1 MFDNKIEGNFM
12 KKLEKLTLKCALERS
27 ALLYA
32 AKPCVSW
39 VDDKPIRYNQF
50 YEQVKELQ
58 LFMQAE
64 GIGKGDKI
72 AILSENSPNWGIA
85 YFAITTL
92 GAVAVPILPDFR
104 DNEVHHI
111 LRHSGSKAIFVSKKQ
126 FSKIEE
132 LINDELHL
140 KILIDDFSLI
150 SPETTIAKLKNTI
163 NKTTR
168 PISKLT
174 DSALKMTGLRSSEI
188 NEDDVACIL
197 YTSGTTGNSKGVVL
211 THKNL
216 IFDALEVFTIQ
227 NITDT
232 DRLVSVL
239 PLPHTYECTLGLIMP
254 IMKGAA
260 IYYLDKPPTA
270 RVLLP
275 ALQKI
280 KPTIMLTVP
289 LIMEKIFK
297 NKIYPNLT
305 SNPLSKALYK
315 FPPTRK
321 ILHYIAGRKLYNTF
335 GGKLHFYGIGGAL
348 LSSEVE
354 MFLRDSKFP
363 YAIGYGLTK
372 TSPLLA
378 GANPK
383 VTKYR
388 STGTVPAN
396 IKVRIYDPDPKT
408 GEGEIQAKGDNVMQ
422 GYYKDPEKTKEVF
435 TEDGWFKTGDLGIMK
450 NGYLYIKGRLKNVII
465 GSSGENI
472 YPENIESI
480 INRNPYVLESI
491 VYKVDGKILARVHLN
506 YDFID
511 KEHKAKRS
519 NEKLMREFISNLLLE
534 IRNDVNMKVSSFSSI
549 NKIIEQPVPFE
560 KTPTKKIKRY
570 LYTD

>member
-1 MFDNKIEGNFM
+1 M
-12 KKLEKLTLKCALERS
+12 KKLEKLTLKCALESS
-27 ALLYA
+27 ALQYA
-32 AKPCVSW
+32 TKPCVSW
-39 VDDKPIRYNQF
+39 VNEKPIRYNQF

-58 LFMQAE
+58 LFMHEE
-64 GIGKGDKI
+64 GIGKGDKV
-72 AILSENSPNWGIA
+72 AILSENSPNWGIT

-111 LRHSGSKAIFVSKKQ
+111 LRHSESRAIFVSKKQ

-132 LINDELHL
+132 LSNDEIGHR
-140 KILIDDFSLI
+140 ILIDDFSLI
-150 SPETTIAKLKNTI
+150 SPETTMAKLKNTF

-168 PISKLT
+168 PIAKLT
-174 DSALKMTGLRSSEI
+174 DSALKITGLRSSEI
-188 NEDDVACIL
+188 EEDDVACIL

-216 IFDALEVFTIQ
+216 VFDALEVFTIQ
-227 NITDT
+227 NIVET
-232 DRLVSVL
+232 DRFVSIL

-254 IMKGAA
+254 VMKGAA
-260 IYYLDKPPTA
+260 VYYLKKPPTA
-270 RVLLP
+270 SVLLP

-289 LIMEKIFK
+289 LIMEKIFM
-297 NKIYPNLT
+297 NKIYPTLT
-305 SNPLSKALYK
+305 ANPITKIFYK

-321 ILHYIAGRKLYNTF
+321 VLHYLAGKKLYNSF

-354 MFLRDSKFP
+354 MFLKDSKFP
-363 YAIGYGLTK
+363 YAVGYGLTE

-383 VTKYR
+383 STKLR

-396 IKVRIYDPDPKT
+396 IKVRIYDPDKKT
-408 GEGEIQAKGDNVMQ
+408 GEGEIQAKGDNVMK
-422 GYYKDPEKTKEVF
+422 GYYKDPERTKEVF

-465 GSSGENI
+465 GASGENI
-472 YPENIESI
+472 YPENVESV
-480 INRNPYVLESI
+480 INRNPFVLESI
-491 VYKVDGKILARVHLN
+491 VYKADGKMIARIHLN
-506 YDFID
+506 YDLID
-511 KEHKAKRS
+511 KKHRIKHS
-519 NEKLMREFISNLLLE
+519 NEKEMREMISKLLSE
-534 IRNDVNMKVSSFSSI
+534 IRKDVNSQVSSFSSI
-549 NKIIEQPVPFE
+549 NKIIEQREPFE

-570 LYTD
+570 LYTE